1 MKEEK
6 KKRTSPGC
14 QRTRV
19 SSHRAARGGRVKERQ
34 ENKTKTKQKKT
45 KQNKTKQKKK
55 EKSRI
60 KSKQKEE
67 ETNLQDTT
75 QFVSGH

>member
-34 ENKTKTKQKKT
+34 EKKRKENKR